1 MTKTHKELYPSQYS
15 HAHCGKTA
23 SKDGRELGVI
33 VRVVDTA
40 FGDVAIFG
48 DDDETEYHALLKD
61 LQIQG
66 EPVIEKAPSR
76 WPAVNAFGYEVDYD
90 AILEAVKKYAA
101 DNYDLGWDIVVETF
115 TDEEII
121 EALGAARSG
130 PGAIRK
136 LQELVTNFADHATEI
151 TNA

>member
-1 MTKTHKELYPSQYS
+1 MTKTHKELYPSQYI

-23 SKDGRELGVI
+23 SKDGRDLGVI

-61 LQIQG
+61 IHIQG
-66 EPVIEKAPSR
+66 EPVVEKVASR
-76 WPAVNAFGYEVDYD
+76 WPATNPLGYEVDYD
-90 AILEAVKKYAA
+90 EILAAVKKYATE
-101 DNYDLGWDIVVETF
+101 NYEQGWDIVVETF

-121 EALGAARSG
+121 EAVGAARSG
-130 PGAIRK
+130 AGAIRK